1 MDEDVNDVQNVEPDD
16 NPIDDS
22 NWRQWP
28 LPRPQTEAGDG
39 LPRLLRPCNTS
50 CSWLVNLV

>member
-1 MDEDVNDVQNVEPDD
+1 MDEDVNVLNVEPDD

-22 NWRQWP
+22 NLRPWP
-28 LPRPQTEAGDG
+28 LPRPQMEAGDE
-39 LPRLLRPCNTS
+39 LLRLLRPCNTS

>member
-1 MDEDVNDVQNVEPDD
+1 MDEDVNVLNVEPDD

-22 NWRQWP
+22 NWRPGP
-28 LPRPQTEAGDG
+28 LPRPQMEAGDG

>member
-1 MDEDVNDVQNVEPDD
+1 MDEDVNVLLHVEPDD

-22 NWRQWP
+22 NWRPWP
-28 LPRPQTEAGDG
+28 LPRPQIVAGDE
-39 LPRLLRPCNTS
+39 LLRLLRPCNTS